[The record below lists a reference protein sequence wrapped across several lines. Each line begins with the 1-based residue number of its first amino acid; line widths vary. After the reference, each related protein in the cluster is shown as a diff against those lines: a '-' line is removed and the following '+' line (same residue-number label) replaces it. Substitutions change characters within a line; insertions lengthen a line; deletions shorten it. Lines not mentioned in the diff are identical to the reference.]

1 MNWLAR
7 AKAHFSETAP
17 TPTDKTDE
25 RGVLSVSSVP
35 PGRVYEFSRGVSSVS
50 SVGVTGIFENCISV
64 EELIEAAMR
73 CCDHHGDG
81 PAAREEMKRQC
92 LEIPPNLR
100 AELLAHFERTYPTQE
115 ADPWAP

>member
-7 AKAHFSETAP
+7 AKAHFSEVAP

-64 EELIEAAMR
+64 EELIVAALAA
-73 CCDHHGDG
+73 CDHHGDG
-81 PAAREEMKRQC
+81 EAARQEMVQQCMEVPPEHREELHR
-92 LEIPPNLR
+92 
-100 AELLAHFERTYPTQE
+100 HFTRTYGGH
-115 ADPWAP
+115 AHD